1 MAKVTGKLKTLVEEQ
16 RRNIILDAFAQ
27 IILEEGIEGV
37 TTNKIAQKAGI
48 ATGTLYNYFQDKEE
62 MQQAFLCRCIEV
74 HHEKLRHICRKKESA
89 RKRLFRIT
97 EFVLNSANDEAQIYR
112 ILLSSMLPSKMYE
125 IHQRYE
131 QESIE
136 LIVQLIREG
145 CVNGEFFT
153 DDPETLV
160 IIYRGALKETVNMI
174 VHNFVRG
181 RISDKVEFII
191 ECLFKPIDHKG
202 DKNENQ

>member
-62 MQQAFLCRCIEV
+62 MQQAFLCRCIEF
-74 HHEKLRHICRKKESA
+74 HHEKLKQICRKKESA
-89 RKRLFRIT
+89 YKRLFRIT

-112 ILLSSMLPSKMYE
+112 ILLTSMLPSKMFE
-125 IHQRYE
+125 IHHRYE
-131 QESIE
+131 CESTA

-145 CVNGEFFT
+145 CSNGEFAT
-153 DDPETLV
+153 EDPETLA
-160 IIYRGALKETVNMI
+160 IIYRGALKETVIMI
-174 VHNFVRG
+174 VHNLVQG
-181 RISDKVEFII
+181 TIADKVKFIM
-191 ECLFKPIDHKG
+191 EYLFKPI
-202 DKNENQ
+202 EY